1 MSTPLSAY
9 EIERLKNIERNQAVL
24 AQLGLEALA
33 PPKPTVVRKPKVQR
47 PPTEPSRKSGR
58 IAALPAPSVF
68 IDAEHS
74 NGKVVL
80 GGVDA
85 AAEKTEEEAASAAAP
100 LDEDPAPASEAELF
114 PNEALVYGLLR
125 DEKNR
130 IARENDCAAY
140 HVAQNRALMAMVRC
154 VPRSVE
160 ALLSC
165 WGWGEAKARSHGARL
180 LATLEPHAAALR
192 EARRGRAAD
201 RQEAAGATEAAGE
214 AAGAE
219 GEEEVLEVEDDLPKT
234 RDDLRPQELPAYE
247 AMLAWKRARA
257 KELGYNDPYIICH
270 KFCSSSHAPASRAP
284 GNQASW
290 LPPL

>member
-85 AAEKTEEEAASAAAP
+85 KAAKAAAENTEEEAASAAAP

-130 IARENDCAAY
+130 IARENDCAA
-140 HVAQNRALMAMVRC
+140 
-154 VPRSVE
+154 
-160 ALLSC
+160 
-165 WGWGEAKARSHGARL
+165 
-180 LATLEPHAAALR
+180 
-192 EARRGRAAD
+192 
-201 RQEAAGATEAAGE
+201 
-214 AAGAE
+214 
-219 GEEEVLEVEDDLPKT
+219 
-234 RDDLRPQELPAYE
+234 
-247 AMLAWKRARA
+247 
-257 KELGYNDPYIICH
+257 
-270 KFCSSSHAPASRAP
+270 
-284 GNQASW
+284 
-290 LPPL
+290 

>member
-85 AAEKTEEEAASAAAP
+85 KAAAKAAAEKRRRRLRRPRLRWTRTRPRHRRRSSSQTRRSCTASCATRRTGSPARTIAPPTTSRRTVLSWRWCGACLAQSRRCSAAGVGARQRRDLTARASSRRWSRTP
-100 LDEDPAPASEAELF
+100 RLFGRPGAGGRRTGRRLRGRRRLQGRLQGPRARRRCSRLRTTSPRRATTCGRRSSRPTRRCSRGSAPAQRSSDTTTLASSAT
-114 PNEALVYGLLR
+114 PAL
-125 DEKNR
+125 
-130 IARENDCAAY
+130 
-140 HVAQNRALMAMVRC
+140 
-154 VPRSVE
+154 S
-160 ALLSC
+160 
-165 WGWGEAKARSHGARL
+165 
-180 LATLEPHAAALR
+180 
-192 EARRGRAAD
+192 
-201 RQEAAGATEAAGE
+201 
-214 AAGAE
+214 
-219 GEEEVLEVEDDLPKT
+219 
-234 RDDLRPQELPAYE
+234 
-247 AMLAWKRARA
+247 
-257 KELGYNDPYIICH
+257 
-270 KFCSSSHAPASRAP
+270 
-284 GNQASW
+284 ASW
-290 LPPL
+290 RASLPLAL